1 MYQTVGHQGVSLYAE
16 AMGLPL
22 FREETNG
29 VAHHH
34 HKWYTPTEGDEVEDL
49 YRLLARVKVII
60 RIFVKLGYW
69 DYWEFHRF
77 RGRYSRLHF

>member
-22 FREETNG
+22 FREETSG

-49 YRLLARVKVII
+49 YNLLARVKVCSITT
-60 RIFVKLGYW
+60 VVEHGYN
-69 DYWEFHRF
+69 
-77 RGRYSRLHF
+77 